1 MKEITVKIYQYSELS
16 EKSKDVARQWYLES
30 MDSSFCWEYVCDD
43 AKDIGLIIESLDDHR
58 PNKGHFS
65 VSATEC
71 AAKIMKNHG
80 EACETFKTANKYM
93 ENLLFASR
101 DTESEGYEDL
111 CEELEKEFLQ
121 SLLEDYRIILNR
133 DIEYQ
138 QSNESIAESMQA
150 NEYDFFENGKRA

>member
-1 MKEITVKIYQYSELS
+1 MKTKTINIYQYSELS
-16 EKSKDVARQWYLES
+16 EKAKEVARQWYLEG
-30 MDSSFCWEYVCDD
+30 MDNSFCWENTQYD
-43 AKDIGLIIESLDDHR
+43 ASEIGLIIESLDDHR
-58 PNKGHFS
+58 PNKGYFA

-121 SLLEDYRIILNR
+121 SLLEDYRIMLNR

-138 QSNESIAESMQA
+138 QSDESIAESMQA

>member
-1 MKEITVKIYQYSELS
+1 MKEITVKIYQYNELS
-16 EKSKDVARQWYLES
+16 DKAKDVAREWYLES
-30 MDSSFCWEYVCDD
+30 FDSSFCWENTQYD
-43 AKDIGLIIESLDDHR
+43 ASEIGLIIESLDDHR
-58 PNKGHFS
+58 PNKGYFA

-121 SLLEDYRIILNR
+121 SLLEDYRIMLNR

-138 QSNESIAESMQA
+138 QSDESIAESMQA
-150 NEYDFFENGKRA
+150 NEYEFLESGERA